1 MLVVRRCG
9 SLARRGRGAAALDRE
24 STPPKRMRLGEME
37 RFAVAAAVGGH
48 YCLEHDHTRPHLDN
62 TNRVL
67 IASGSTPTA

>member
-1 MLVVRRCG
+1 
-9 SLARRGRGAAALDRE
+9 
-24 STPPKRMRLGEME
+24 MRLGEME